1 MKVKEPIKKKKA
13 GQSGNADSS
22 VFLRQDRIELRVN
35 HHEKKRIKQLSM
47 ERGFET
53 MAHYVRSQAVHP
65 GAESP
70 NALREAQYAC
80 MSQLNKI
87 GTNINQIAR
96 HLNAGS
102 KPDDAVLYTLIQ
114 IMEHTERLVEQANAT
129 PTGGK

>member
-1 MKVKEPIKKKKA
+1 MVNATLKQKA
-13 GQSGNADSS
+13 GQSGSADSQPY
-22 VFLRQDRIELRVN
+22 LRDERLEIRVSP
-35 HHEKKRIKQLSM
+35 HEKKRIKQLSM

-96 HLNAGS
+96 HLNTGAN
-102 KPDDAVLYTLIQ
+102 PDDAILYTLIQ

-129 PTGGK
+129 PAGGK